1 MRYGEVVGDQKWIV
15 SFRAWQE
22 GCRIEK
28 KYGRKEAWLNFD
40 NQCMQTVPLVSSE
53 LEGL

>member
-22 GCRIEK
+22 GYRIEK
-28 KYGRKEAWLNFD
+28 IIWEKRGMVKL
-40 NQCMQTVPLVSSE
+40 
-53 LEGL
+53 

>member
-22 GCRIEK
+22 GCRIEQNMGEK
-28 KYGRKEAWLNFD
+28 RHG
-40 NQCMQTVPLVSSE
+40 
-53 LEGL
+53 

>member
-1 MRYGEVVGDQKWIV
+1 MRDGEVVGDQKWIV

-40 NQCMQTVPLVSSE
+40 KQCMQCLCSPQRLKD
-53 LEGL
+53 L